1 MSSLMKMSSG
11 ERIFQCILILF
22 VTFLCIVTVYPFL
35 HIASVS
41 LSRVKRVVSG
51 FHVYPR
57 ELDFFAWNQVLSQTK
72 IWIGFGNSVF
82 RTIVGTAMSLI
93 AMSLC
98 AYPLSRKYLPH
109 RAFYTMVILF
119 TMFFGA
125 ASFRRIC

>member
-41 LSRVKRVVSG
+41 LSDPSEASRFG

-57 ELDFFAWNQVLSQTK
+57 SWTS
-72 IWIGFGNSVF
+72 SP
-82 RTIVGTAMSLI
+82 GTR
-93 AMSLC
+93 
-98 AYPLSRKYLPH
+98 Y
-109 RAFYTMVILF
+109 
-119 TMFFGA
+119 
-125 ASFRRIC
+125 